1 MGLANPLRDETILP
15 GESMSKVESDGSNL
29 SPGDVIRTWSEI
41 ERRWKGWWCEVLR
54 IEGDRIDV
62 KDLKS
67 GEESYR
73 VPSGFLPGIGSLW
86 KHPNSERVKAHGRKL
101 GEAYES
107 RLLQLKSQYD
117 AMDFTGSPEEEMIK
131 VLGDELRWR
140 DAHDREYSDMEEE
153 FEIRKVAIMEI
164 GEELNRRGGIEL
176 MRSIFK
182 QVPGTRSLE
191 LLWGGIGEWM
201 A

>member
-1 MGLANPLRDETILP
+1 
-15 GESMSKVESDGSNL
+15 
-29 SPGDVIRTWSEI
+29 
-41 ERRWKGWWCEVLR
+41 
-54 IEGDRIDV
+54 V

-153 FEIRKVAIMEI
+153 FEIRKVAITEI